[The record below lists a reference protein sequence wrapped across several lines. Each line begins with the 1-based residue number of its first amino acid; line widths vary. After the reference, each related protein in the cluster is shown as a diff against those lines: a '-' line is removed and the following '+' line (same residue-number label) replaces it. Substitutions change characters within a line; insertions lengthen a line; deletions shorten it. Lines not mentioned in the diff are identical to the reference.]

1 MLFSETHFH
10 VNIAV
15 NIGVSQTVCAL
26 DSFQL
31 TFYIHIPFLSLILIT
46 LSNLIVILLRS
57 LTVIS

>member
-1 MLFSETHFH
+1 MLFSKTHFH

-31 TFYIHIPFLSLILIT
+31 TFCIHIPFLSLILIT
-46 LSNLIVILLRS
+46 LSNLIVILLRY
-57 LTVIS
+57 LTAIA